1 MEEALEHRVKPSQKQ
16 LLVFKCQLSM
26 QQPREK
32 NILTSAALQKIC
44 LFLIINPDPESW
56 LYIQNEVIIMRRKK
70 KCIIM
75 FVFIKASFKHI
86 SNHSQKGVI
95 LTASRWDVLSYSQE
109 VYRSASQYFNIC

>member
-16 LLVFKCQLSM
+16 LSVFKCQLSM

-44 LFLIINPDPESW
+44 LFLIISPDPESW
-56 LYIQNEVIIMRRKK
+56 LYVQNGVPMRRKK
-70 KCIIM
+70 SIIM

-86 SNHSQKGVI
+86 SNHLEKGVI

>member
-16 LLVFKCQLSM
+16 LLAFKCQLNM

-32 NILTSAALQKIC
+32 NILTSAALQKIR

-56 LYIQNEVIIMRRKK
+56 LYVQNEVIITGRK

-75 FVFIKASFKHI
+75 FVFLKVSFKHI
-86 SNHSQKGVI
+86 SNHSQKGEI
-95 LTASRWDVLSYSQE
+95 LTASRWDVTSYSQE
-109 VYRSASQYFNIC
+109 VHRSASQYFSIC